1 MKPLTSRQ
9 NVEFA
14 TSTKYHTPML
24 QIENS
29 LLVNSTASHLIGQD
43 WPRRRRREWIAY
55 QIPENIR
62 RTLDGQFVDPY
73 AWMTQVV
80 VYFNEEQPTNSTTAL
95 ANFSSEE
102 KIATP
107 VSKRDIELPRGTPKV
122 SEVTTMEDPPSG
134 YCDVKTESRVSSP
147 QKAIATPSILNDST
161 HFEPETTHLPSK
173 RLDFDSLD
181 INLNQLTEHN
191 TEINRSSSVAA
202 VDNATDEV
210 TSSSELERNSR
221 KRKATDINS
230 SKENETPGKKTEVE
244 QKLVEGSSR
253 SRVDSVTNDDNESAY
268 DVNEKENNPENV
280 SSSKS
285 KIHLKKRVKRSIVDG
300 IVKQSQVA
308 NLQNGLRRSRRRRIP
323 ALEYW
328 RNERPLYG
336 RRESCQFPTYVAYVY
351 RRPDNKFVEKR
362 LFSPATPA
370 KELTTLN

>member
-1 MKPLTSRQ
+1 
-9 NVEFA
+9 
-14 TSTKYHTPML
+14 
-24 QIENS
+24 
-29 LLVNSTASHLIGQD
+29 
-43 WPRRRRREWIAY
+43 
-55 QIPENIR
+55 
-62 RTLDGQFVDPY
+62 
-73 AWMTQVV
+73 MTQVV